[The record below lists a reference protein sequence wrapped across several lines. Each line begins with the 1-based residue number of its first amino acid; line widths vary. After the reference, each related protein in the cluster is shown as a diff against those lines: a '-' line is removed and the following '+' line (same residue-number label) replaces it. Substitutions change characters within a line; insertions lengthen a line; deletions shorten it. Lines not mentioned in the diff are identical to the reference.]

1 MSSRVESKARLREA
15 RLEREQQAQADERR
29 RRRLWLLGASAVA
42 AIVVVGVLIA
52 VSQGGGSSSGG
63 GGSPTSTVQPTT
75 LFDGIPQ
82 QGATLG
88 NPNARLK
95 MVEFVDLQC
104 PFCAEYTRNV
114 LPTLVQRYVRTGKL
128 SIEMRPLTFIGDDSV
143 TAGKAAA
150 AAAERNRLWQFA
162 DLVYLHQGEENTGY
176 VTDAFITKIARAAGL
191 NAAPIVAAADSGSTP
206 ALLTQAQREAAEQS
220 FNSTPSFLLGP
231 RGGSLRSFDVS
242 QLEPSAFT
250 GPIDAALGK

>member
-1 MSSRVESKARLREA
+1 MSSRVERKTQLREA
-15 RLEREQQAQADERR
+15 RLAREREAQSDERR
-29 RRRLWLLGASAVA
+29 RRRLWLLGASATA

-52 VSQGGGSSSGG
+52 VSQSGGGGSGG

-82 QGATLG
+82 SGATLG
-88 NPNARLK
+88 NPNAPLT

-150 AAAERNRLWQFA
+150 AAADRNRLWQFA

-176 VTDAFITKIARAAGL
+176 VTDAFIGRIARAAGL
-191 NAAPIVAAADSGSTP
+191 NAAPIVAASHSGSTP
-206 ALLTQAQREAAEQS
+206 ALLTQAEKEAAEQN
-220 FNSTPSFLLGP
+220 FNSTPSFLLGS
-231 RGGSLRSFDVS
+231 RGGSLQPLEVN

-250 GPIDAALGK
+250 SQIDAALNK